1 MEKLGPLKFH
11 FVYVARYRCTIV
23 HRVYITRVHRVHYRG
38 KFTTASCYANVGN
51 GGKEIGRIVQ

>member
-1 MEKLGPLKFH
+1 MWPGTDVPL
-11 FVYVARYRCTIV
+11 
-23 HRVYITRVHRVHYRG
+23 YIEYIIRVHRVHYRG